1 MGREE
6 RQYLFARRVYMI
18 RFIAVVNETDFNPRL
33 ERTSTP
39 RFSLG
44 EVWINEQYVV
54 TIREAVGYKSLIAE
68 GLLPPDLDAN
78 HQFTIVTTNNGS
90 KTDSH
95 VVVGSP
101 QAVAERLNKDRSRL
115 LKG

>member
-1 MGREE
+1 
-6 RQYLFARRVYMI
+6 MI
-18 RFIAVVNETDFNPRL
+18 RFITVVNETDFNPRM
-33 ERTSTP
+33 ERTATP

-54 TIREAVGYKSLIAE
+54 TIREASGYKSLLSE
-68 GLLPPDLDAN
+68 GLLPPNLDAN

-90 KTDSH
+90 VSESH

-101 QAVAERLNKDRSRL
+101 QVVAERLNKNRTRL